1 MSERTPQ
8 RRRPQARPPAA
19 GVAPSVG
26 LSLPA
31 ASGKGIL
38 ERDPRCLIASPVETC
53 PRPGSASDS
62 LRKHQARCERGSY
75 DLFPLR
81 MKNSEWT
88 SSFASGSQYYDDSAL
103 RCESR
108 SDGIFAKDRS
118 KSLSDCDQFVG
129 AARHWLRC
137 CQAQRRANISSYAE

>member
-19 GVAPSVG
+19 GGAPLVG

-38 ERDPRCLIASPVETC
+38 ERDPRCLIASRVETC
-53 PRPGSASDS
+53 PRPGSAGDS
-62 LRKHQARCERGSY
+62 LRKHHARCERGSY

-81 MKNSEWT
+81 MKNSART
-88 SSFASGSQYYDDSAL
+88 SSFASGSKENISPVSVSDSMMASSAL
-103 RCESR
+103 FFRDIDDANFEPADAQNFPSQV
-108 SDGIFAKDRS
+108 SDILDPEP
-118 KSLSDCDQFVG
+118 L
-129 AARHWLRC
+129 
-137 CQAQRRANISSYAE
+137 

>member
-19 GVAPSVG
+19 GGAPLVG

-38 ERDPRCLIASPVETC
+38 ERDPRCLIASRVETC
-53 PRPGSASDS
+53 PRPGSAGDS
-62 LRKHQARCERGSY
+62 LRKHHARCERGSY

-81 MKNSEWT
+81 MKNSART
-88 SSFASGSQYYDDSAL
+88 SSFASGSVAFNL
-103 RCESR
+103 VPRPLTTAMVT
-108 SDGIFAKDRS
+108 I
-118 KSLSDCDQFVG
+118 
-129 AARHWLRC
+129 AA
-137 CQAQRRANISSYAE
+137 ASSYFNAVYMAQKAT